1 MLSQTVRGYGPINH
15 SVIGP
20 ALVIIHPGPLILDDV
35 KGGLLYFGIC
45 HGCIFLKRF
54 VSHQMSYK
62 SK

>member
-35 KGGLLYFGIC
+35 KGGFLSPSLLNFC
-45 HGCIFLKRF
+45 TLEF
-54 VSHQMSYK
+54 VMVAFS
-62 SK
+62 